1 MMIETS
7 PEGRKLENNQPKSK
21 ILRVLSIPI
30 LVFLAME
37 IASGSLLAD
46 QRVAGIPYD
55 FGFLVFHALAKILLL
70 AVTVLAVIISFRLP
84 SSRNRAAATVA
95 FGSTL
100 GATIAGLIYQYA
112 GKSPIADGGMA
123 GLSGLVLIA
132 AILLLIWGSVARV
145 KHR

>member
-1 MMIETS
+1 MTDEPS
-7 PEGRKLENNQPKSK
+7 KERKLNGDQPRSK

-55 FGFLVFHALAKILLL
+55 YGFLVFHAIDKILLL
-70 AVTVLAVIISFRLP
+70 AVTVLAVIISVRLP
-84 SSRNRAAATVA
+84 SLRNKVAAGFA

-100 GATIAGLIYQYA
+100 GATIAGLAYQYA
-112 GKSPIADGGMA
+112 GKSPVANGVMSV
-123 GLSGLVLIA
+123 LSGLVLIS
-132 AILLLIWGSVARV
+132 AILLLIWGSVAKA
-145 KHR
+145 KHL

>member
-1 MMIETS
+1 MMEE
-7 PEGRKLENNQPKSK
+7 PLEEHKLNNNQSKSR
-21 ILRVLSIPI
+21 ILRILSIPI
-30 LVFLAME
+30 LVLLAME

-70 AVTVLAVIISFRLP
+70 AVTVLAVIISGRLP
-84 SSRNRAAATVA
+84 SLGNRVAAAVA

-100 GATIAGLIYQYA
+100 GATIAGLAYQYA
-112 GKSPIADGGMA
+112 GKSPIADGVMG

-132 AILLLIWGSVARV
+132 AILLLIWGSVAKT
-145 KHR
+145 KHQ

>member
-1 MMIETS
+1 
-7 PEGRKLENNQPKSK
+7 
-21 ILRVLSIPI
+21 
-30 LVFLAME
+30 ME

-70 AVTVLAVIISFRLP
+70 TITVLAVIISFRLP
-84 SSRNRAAATVA
+84 SLGNGAAATVA

-100 GATIAGLIYQYA
+100 GATIAGLAHQYA
-112 GKSPIADGGMA
+112 GKSPIADGVMA

-132 AILLLIWGSVARV
+132 ATLLLIWGSVAKT
-145 KHR
+145 KHQ